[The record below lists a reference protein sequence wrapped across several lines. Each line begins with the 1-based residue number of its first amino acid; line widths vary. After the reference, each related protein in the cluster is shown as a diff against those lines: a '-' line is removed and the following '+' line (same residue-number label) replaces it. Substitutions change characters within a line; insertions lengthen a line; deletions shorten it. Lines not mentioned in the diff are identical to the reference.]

1 MIYLDVITSFAFIV
15 ESVYSVDTGTFVI
28 STKKEKIFWVSE
40 VSYELLFLLYSSD
53 LLNLI
58 C

>member
-1 MIYLDVITSFAFIV
+1 MYHDALYLDVITSFAFIV

-40 VSYELLFLLYSSD
+40 ELVMSGDRSF
-53 LLNLI
+53 I
-58 C
+58 EFT